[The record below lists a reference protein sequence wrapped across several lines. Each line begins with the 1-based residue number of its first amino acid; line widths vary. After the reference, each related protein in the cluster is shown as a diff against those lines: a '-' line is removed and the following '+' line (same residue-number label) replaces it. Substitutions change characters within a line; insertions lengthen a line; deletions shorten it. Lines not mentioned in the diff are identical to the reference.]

1 MGLVRRCDWR
11 IAYQEYPTAFSI
23 SARRVPAQRVA
34 SDAEVAANR
43 AFALLAVEEV
53 ATRIAPNPGF

>member
-11 IAYQEYPTAFSI
+11 IAYQEYPAAFSI